1 VVVAESAGLNINTR
15 TRWPLAAAA
24 VSLLAASAVRA
35 ADFTAA
41 YYDAGTSEI
50 VVTMLY
56 RGTNPD
62 HQFTVQWG
70 SCHPLGSGGNQFQ
83 ISGDVQD
90 SQWDDTATTTYTKTV
105 RFPVANLNCHPA
117 TVTLH
122 TAPRFTTSVQ
132 IP

>member
-1 VVVAESAGLNINTR
+1 MNINTR
-15 TRWPLAAAA
+15 KRWALAAAVA
-24 VSLLAASAVRA
+24 SLLAVSALCA
-35 ADFTAA
+35 ATFTGA
-41 YYDAGTSEI
+41 YFDAGTSEI

-70 SCHPLGSGGNQFQ
+70 NCSPLGSGGNQFQ

-90 SQWDDTATTTYTKTV
+90 SQWDDAAQTTYTKTV

-122 TAPRFTTSVQ
+122 TAPRFETSVQ